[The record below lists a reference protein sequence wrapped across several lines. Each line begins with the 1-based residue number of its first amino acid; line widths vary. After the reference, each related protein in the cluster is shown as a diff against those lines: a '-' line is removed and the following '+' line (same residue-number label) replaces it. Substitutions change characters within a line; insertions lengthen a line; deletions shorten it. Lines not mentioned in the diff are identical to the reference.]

1 MRGVRPW
8 ICIRWSPFFKCFP
21 KRGERCL
28 SLFQNSLLSRK
39 LSYANSSTHSC
50 LTRSKKSQNNSHT
63 NSCLPTFINSNLR
76 LTKSKESQNNSH
88 IQTLFYQLSSIFI
101 FVWPGAR
108 KVKTT
113 LIQTLVYQLPMTL
126 VLPLWWSKT
135 NSNLR
140 SSKSLFNW
148 QIYDPLESKCF
159 YIQWHDKSI
168 PPLGPVQDPTNHV
181 QRHNLPT
188 CVSRSRPISTRRT
201 WSLPLTQSTTCC
213 RHSDAPLDTW
223 SNDRGL
229 RIWCSLP
236 RQVNLTYRKPVKQV
250 VITGLK

>member
-101 FVWPGAR
+101 FICPRAR

-113 LIQTLVYQLPMTL
+113 LIQTLVYQLSSTL
-126 VLPLWWSKT
+126 IFVWP
-135 NSNLR
+135 
-140 SSKSLFNW
+140 
-148 QIYDPLESKCF
+148 E
-159 YIQWHDKSI
+159 
-168 PPLGPVQDPTNHV
+168 
-181 QRHNLPT
+181 
-188 CVSRSRPISTRRT
+188 
-201 WSLPLTQSTTCC
+201 
-213 RHSDAPLDTW
+213 
-223 SNDRGL
+223 
-229 RIWCSLP
+229 
-236 RQVNLTYRKPVKQV
+236 TYRESSVAALAARR
-250 VITGLK
+250 LKWTFPFCNEIKHSYN